1 MPVPLHSDS
10 TSNIKNDT
18 KEYGYLKNIDIIIW
32 DEAPMAPRHKLEL
45 VNRTLC
51 DIMNNDLP
59 FGGKIVVLGGDFR
72 QLLPIK
78 VNATRSETINL
89 SIKFSSSWKCFTKF
103 TLTHNMR
110 ALPEEKEFVKF
121 LLTIGNVTSNNR
133 DDYADIPENCIPPN
147 NSNIVHD
154 IYGDLIKNKHY
165 DDFTKVAILSPRD
178 ADVNEINDQV
188 IDLLDVTTE
197 KNYTSID
204 SVKNCNNG
212 DINDSILPEYLNTIN
227 PPNFPPH
234 ELRLRLYSVVMLTR
248 NLSINE
254 GLCNG
259 TRLLVI
265 ELGNSLLK
273 CKILTGDK
281 SGDIVF
287 LNRITLY
294 HDNANAF
301 AFKRRQYPVRVAF
314 EMTIN
319 KSQGQSFDGIGI
331 YLRKNSFSHGQ
342 FYVAISKVKSWKLLK
357 IYLNN
362 ERNDNLIK
370 NFVYKEL

>member
-197 KNYTSID
+197 KNYTTLQATRQESSLTSTI
-204 SVKNCNNG
+204 SR
-212 DINDSILPEYLNTIN
+212 PPNTIPISLNSGTAIQPRNHLSLPNSYISSTLMPREVFPAAAVSQAAN
-227 PPNFPPH
+227 P
-234 ELRLRLYSVVMLTR
+234 LTADR
-248 NLSINE
+248 FALWQS
-254 GLCNG
+254 
-259 TRLLVI
+259 T
-265 ELGNSLLK
+265 
-273 CKILTGDK
+273 
-281 SGDIVF
+281 
-287 LNRITLY
+287 
-294 HDNANAF
+294 ANA
-301 AFKRRQYPVRVAF
+301 
-314 EMTIN
+314 
-319 KSQGQSFDGIGI
+319 
-331 YLRKNSFSHGQ
+331 LNSNYNNSSS
-342 FYVAISKVKSWKLLK
+342 VNLAI
-357 IYLNN
+357 
-362 ERNDNLIK
+362 DP
-370 NFVYKEL
+370 